1 MVSGRWADMWIH
13 ECISDFIPFLF
24 LFSYTEGCRQQMGE
38 TDWVF
43 WSQQWNIC
51 FNSFILGLQVGIL
64 NQIQSNLVGKPMCVC
79 VCVCVCVCACMC
91 VCACSV
97 VSDSLQPHGLSLPGS
112 SIHGIFQARLEWVPM
127 PCPGDG
133 SCVSC
138 VSCIGR
144 WILYHWATCALV
156 IIYEQNIRK
165 SRDGQGKG
173 LKTACKD
180 ESPLKAGG
188 EERKGLAAPELR
200 YCLCPVTAFRKLEP
214 EHHHVVNWMLR
225 NQKNW

>member
-79 VCVCVCVCACMC
+79 VCVCVRVLSCVRLFATPWAQPTRLLYPWNFPVKTGVGSHALPWGWKLCLMC
-91 VCACSV
+91 ILHWQV
-97 VSDSLQPHGLSLPGS
+97 DSLSLSHL
-112 SIHGIFQARLEWVPM
+112 
-127 PCPGDG
+127 C
-133 SCVSC
+133 SCYYL
-138 VSCIGR
+138 
-144 WILYHWATCALV
+144 WTEY
-156 IIYEQNIRK
+156 
-165 SRDGQGKG
+165 
-173 LKTACKD
+173 
-180 ESPLKAGG
+180 
-188 EERKGLAAPELR
+188 
-200 YCLCPVTAFRKLEP
+200 
-214 EHHHVVNWMLR
+214 
-225 NQKNW
+225 